1 MKNSLSLFG
10 HGSAGIILLLLFLPA
25 CEFMAGL
32 EKKDL
37 PGTDAAQDP
46 AAEDMI
52 LDPVDT
58 DAMDPVYDDV
68 PHDQPVDIPFEEIE
82 CESDHTPPFITV
94 NPTAQPTITTA
105 LIRWETDEF
114 STSFVDYGTSE
125 VLDQT
130 ASDLLYTMLHLVRVV
145 LLDPATVYYYRVR
158 SIDACG
164 NEATSGIGTF
174 TTAESLPL
182 PAPVLVDEPDIIS
195 PGPADVAL
203 EWSVVETTDGDPTE
217 YLVEA
222 DDDPAFASPN
232 YSSGWIG
239 TTTWEVTVETDSVY
253 TWRARARDSIDTA
266 IVSPWSAT
274 DAFRIMESAAPPA
287 PTLVPEPDYDSLG
300 LDAAVT
306 LDWNPVTDPDGDPV
320 EYHAQIDDS
329 LDFLTP
335 NFESPWQTGVSWTL
349 TLPPGYTW
357 YWRARARDAAHTGS
371 VSDWSAFDS
380 FYDLWGSSSC
390 PFIYVWNGESYSHI
404 TDVQGNIL
412 GLDPVSRVSKNV
424 HLFGEDY
431 IVLQGLEPDDK
442 GLYRIKLRETLP
454 EISYADEVTLLAV
467 DVPEG
472 YGVVSTSAE
481 NTYRYGYAN
490 PAGLLAVKEG
500 RPPLSAV
507 DRLGRDIL
515 EKVSAADG
523 VPAPLDP
530 AVAEYYE
537 FDFGPVE
544 NPAYARLIIDGWA
557 MFGRPYYTK
566 KHVEPM
572 IEVIGKDGA
581 WVKAR
586 PLGFVSGD
594 FKRMAVDISNA
605 FATDDHRI
613 RVHTGI
619 TASMRWVIDRIALDE
634 SIPAPMTAQEMIL
647 LSASLGFEGKAPHQV
662 ATPGHRILATDGR
675 LPPVPA
681 ALGFGAFTRYGSVK
695 TLLTSTEGRMVIM
708 RHGDALTMTFS
719 APEPLPTGLKRV
731 FVLKALVY
739 YKAFRVSR
747 NVDPLPFPGMPSYP
761 YPEELSPFKSPEFK
775 SYFKKYGTRIFLP
788 KKNTAGPWPVN

>member
-1 MKNSLSLFG
+1 MRTISSCTSGGFKGLVLL
-10 HGSAGIILLLLFLPA
+10 ILLLPA
-25 CEFMAGL
+25 CEFIAGL

-37 PGTDAAQDP
+37 PAEDAAQDP
-46 AAEDMI
+46 ADEDFI
-52 LDPVDT
+52 QDPTDT
-58 DAMDPVYDDV
+58 DATDPAFDDI
-68 PHDQPVDIPFEEIE
+68 PHEAPVDVTLEDVS
-82 CESDHTPPFITV
+82 CDGDDRPPFITV
-94 NPTAQPTITTA
+94 NPTAEPTITTA

-130 ASDLLYTMLHLVRVV
+130 ASDPLFTMLHLVRVV

-158 SIDACG
+158 SVDACG
-164 NEATSGIGTF
+164 NEAVSGIGTF
-174 TTAESLPL
+174 TTAESVPL

-203 EWSVVETTDGDPTE
+203 EWSAVATSDGDPTE
-217 YLVEA
+217 YLVEI
-222 DDDPAFASPN
+222 DDDPAFGSPN

-239 TTTWEVTVETDSVY
+239 SLTWDVTVETDAVY

-274 DAFRIMESAAPPA
+274 DAFRVMESGAPPA

-300 LDAAVT
+300 LDT
-306 LDWNPVTDPDGDPV
+306 LIGLDWNSVTDPEGDPV
-320 EYHAQIDDS
+320 EYQVQVDDAA
-329 LDFLTP
+329 DFSSP
-335 NFESPWQTGVSWTL
+335 DYESIWQPGLSWSV

-357 YWRARARDAAHTGS
+357 YWQARARDATHTGS
-371 VSDWSAFDS
+371 VSAWSGYDS
-380 FYDLWGSSSC
+380 FYDIWGSSSC
-390 PFIYVWNGESYSHI
+390 PFIYVWNGGSYSHL

-412 GLDPVSRVSKNV
+412 GLSPESRVSRNV
-424 HLFGEDY
+424 SLFREDY
-431 IVLQGLEPDDK
+431 IVLSGLEPDDK
-442 GLYRIKLRETLP
+442 GLYRIKLREALP
-454 EISYADEVTLLAV
+454 EISYADEATLLAV

-472 YGVVSTSAE
+472 YGVVSTTAE
-481 NTYRYGYAN
+481 NTFRYGYAN
-490 PAGLLAVKEG
+490 PAGLVTVKEG
-500 RPPLSAV
+500 RPPLSAK

-515 EKVSAADG
+515 EQVSKADG
-523 VPAPLDP
+523 IPAPLDP

-557 MFGRPYYTK
+557 MFGRAYYTK
-566 KHVEPM
+566 KHVEPV
-572 IEVIGKDGA
+572 IEVIGRDGA

-586 PLGFVSGD
+586 SLGFVSGD
-594 FKRMAVDISNA
+594 LKRMAVDIPNP

-634 SIPAPMTAQEMIL
+634 SIPAPMTVQELTL
-647 LSASLGFEGKAPHQV
+647 LSASLGFEGRAPHEV
-662 ATPGHRILATDGR
+662 ATPGHRILADDGR
-675 LPPVPA
+675 LPPLPA
-681 ALGFGAFTRYGSVK
+681 SLGFGAFTRYGSVK
-695 TLLTSTEGRMVIM
+695 PLLTSMEGHMVVM

-719 APEPLPTGLKRV
+719 APGPVASGLKRV
-731 FVLKALVY
+731 FVLKSLVY

-747 NVDPLPFPGMPSYP
+747 NADPLPFLGMPSYP
-761 YPEELSPFKSPEFK
+761 YPDDAKPVATEELKA
-775 SYFKKYGTRIFLP
+775 YLKKYNTRIFLP
-788 KKNTAGPWPVN
+788 KKKTAGNGPLK